1 MCTWQAVAMVS
12 YAVGEQSKNKMKRKQ
27 DEANERMKIKKDAS
41 ARNEA
46 GMGARTS
53 IRGKDSTSAGRAGL
67 RVTGY

>member
-1 MCTWQAVAMVS
+1 MCDVTAAMMLYGAV
-12 YAVGEQSKNKMKRKQ
+12 NKQKENKAKRKQ
-27 DEANERMKIKKDAS
+27 TEANERMKLRKDAG